1 MTSYVKEFFKR
12 LKCISA
18 EETDKNILCLV
29 KKCVDSERKFLKCFR
44 RKRLCEEEVCFRL

>member
-18 EETDKNILCLV
+18 EETEKSILCLV
-29 KKCVDSERKFLKCFR
+29 KKCVDSERIFLKCSQ
-44 RKRLCEEEVCFRL
+44 RKILCEEEVCSRL